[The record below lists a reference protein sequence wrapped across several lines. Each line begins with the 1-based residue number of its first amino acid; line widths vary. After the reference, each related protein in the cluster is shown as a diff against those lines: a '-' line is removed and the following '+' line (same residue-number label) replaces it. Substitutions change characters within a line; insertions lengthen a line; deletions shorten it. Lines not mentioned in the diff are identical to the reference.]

1 MIQKMLELEKMY
13 VGGIYY
19 AVMHDN
25 LYILINNNGDSL
37 EVNISKPLDHKQLER
52 IRADILIGASI
63 INEFRMD
70 SDKFNA

>member
-1 MIQKMLELEKMY
+1 
-13 VGGIYY
+13 
-19 AVMHDN
+19 MHDN